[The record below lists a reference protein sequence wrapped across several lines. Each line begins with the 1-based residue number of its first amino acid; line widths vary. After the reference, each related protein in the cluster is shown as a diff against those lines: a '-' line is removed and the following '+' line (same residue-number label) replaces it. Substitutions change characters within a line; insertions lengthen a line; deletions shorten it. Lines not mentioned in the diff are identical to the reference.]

1 MTKKVMDVEEF
12 AQYACKYASE
22 IDCSITGKS
31 LLALYERIEM
41 MDEDG
46 VELTKRVAEDL
57 IEEAADKALKLIKVD
72 YEVLEPLLDFTKAL
86 DNDIVVHPEGD
97 VTFMFPQG
105 GDVPRNLVCSGTSDF
120 GDLDEAFAQSDIV
133 FERTYTS
140 QATQTAP
147 METFRAFATTD
158 AFGRISVTTSTQVPL
173 PRAPHGRA
181 VARHSA
187 VAGAGH

>member
-1 MTKKVMDVEEF
+1 M
-12 AQYACKYASE
+12 
-22 IDCSITGKS
+22 
-31 LLALYERIEM
+31 
-41 MDEDG
+41 
-46 VELTKRVAEDL
+46 
-57 IEEAADKALKLIKVD
+57 
-72 YEVLEPLLDFTKAL
+72 
-86 DNDIVVHPEGD
+86 
-97 VTFMFPQG
+97 TFMFPQG
-105 GDVPRNLVCSGTSDF
+105 GDVPRNLVCSGTSDY

-158 AFGRISVTTSTQVPL
+158 AFGRISVTTSTQVPS
-173 PRAPHGRA
+173 RAPHGRA

>member
-1 MTKKVMDVEEF
+1 
-12 AQYACKYASE
+12 
-22 IDCSITGKS
+22 
-31 LLALYERIEM
+31 
-41 MDEDG
+41 
-46 VELTKRVAEDL
+46 
-57 IEEAADKALKLIKVD
+57 
-72 YEVLEPLLDFTKAL
+72 
-86 DNDIVVHPEGD
+86 
-97 VTFMFPQG
+97 MFPQG
-105 GDVPRNLVCSGTSDF
+105 GDVSRNLVCSGTSDF

-158 AFGRISVTTSTQVPL
+158 AFGRISVTTSTQVAL